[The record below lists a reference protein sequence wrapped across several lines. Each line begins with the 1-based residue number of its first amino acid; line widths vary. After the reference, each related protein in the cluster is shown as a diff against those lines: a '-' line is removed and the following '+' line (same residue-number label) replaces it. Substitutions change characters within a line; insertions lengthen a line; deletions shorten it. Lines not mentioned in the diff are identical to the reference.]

1 MTGGLYSNVS
11 SHATGFFPAASVV
24 WHIKI
29 HGRESG
35 NDLSTLGIMELLTLN
50 LIQSV
55 SPLQPCTCQS
65 QISVLSCRSS
75 ATIAG
80 ASIGNCCPTHARAM
94 KILRTPLAAPRRW
107 PRIDS
112 RLHERSAGR
121 SEARALRSSL
131 CDDVARSVES
141 KIPITRW
148 AARAGVRGNYPT
160 NTSRQPCKPCCPQ
173 RTFATRSQ
181 HVRDVSEFPLWRAVN
196 A

>member
-11 SHATGFFPAASVV
+11 SHATGFFPAVSVV

-65 QISVLSCRSS
+65 QISVLSCCSS

-80 ASIGNCCPTHARAM
+80 TSIGNCCPTQARAM
-94 KILRTPLAAPRRW
+94 KILRTPLTAPRRW
-107 PRIDS
+107 PVS
-112 RLHERSAGR
+112 TSVCTSARQEDRKPEHSGQA
-121 SEARALRSSL
+121 SAMMWH
-131 CDDVARSVES
+131 DPS
-141 KIPITRW
+141 K
-148 AARAGVRGNYPT
+148 AKYP
-160 NTSRQPCKPCCPQ
+160 
-173 RTFATRSQ
+173 
-181 HVRDVSEFPLWRAVN
+181 
-196 A
+196 